1 MNEWLMSH
9 TFLTLPIYQWAS
21 VAVLSLLY
29 FFLILGS
36 WNYLIAKLSDLSL
49 KTPSKF
55 DDLLIE
61 VLRVTHKATFVF
73 LAILL
78 GMRFFDLSEK
88 WFNRLDHATF
98 IVIGI
103 QVTIW
108 LTKGIDL
115 WGNGK
120 LINRDGDV
128 PNPVIIGM
136 LSWIFR
142 AVVWSVLLLTL
153 LANVG
158 VNITAFVAS
167 LGIGGVAVAL
177 AVQNILSDLF
187 ASLSIGLDK
196 PFVIGDFIV
205 FGSVAGTVE
214 RIGLKS
220 THIRSVNGEQIVCS
234 NTELLK
240 NTIQN
245 YKRMSKRRVL
255 FTFGVRYDTDP
266 DCLAQIPELIK
277 SYIEKI
283 DIATFDR
290 AHFKSF
296 GDQNLEFEVVYML
309 DTNDFNT
316 YMDIQQSLNLFILR
330 ELKKLE
336 VDFMPNVNFISLND
350 DQKVN

>member
-9 TFLTLPIYQWAS
+9 TFLTLPIYQW
-21 VAVLSLLY
+21 VTVVVLSLLY

-36 WNYLIAKLSDLSL
+36 WNYLITKLSNLSL

-73 LAILL
+73 LALLL

-88 WFNRLDHATF
+88 WLARLDHVTF

-108 LTKGIDL
+108 LTKGIGL
-115 WGNGK
+115 WGSGK
-120 LINRDGDV
+120 LTNRDGDV

-142 AVVWSVLLLTL
+142 AAVWSVLLLTL

-177 AVQNILSDLF
+177 AVQSILSDLF

-205 FGSVAGTVE
+205 FGNVAGTVE
-214 RIGLKS
+214 RIGLKT
-220 THIRSVNGEQIVCS
+220 THIRSQNGEQIVCS

-240 NTIQN
+240 STIHN
-245 YKRMSKRRVL
+245 YKRMSKRRVS
-255 FTFGVRYDTDP
+255 FTFGVSYDTDP
-266 DCLAQIPELIK
+266 DYLEQIPDMIK

-283 DIATFDR
+283 DKANFER
-290 AHFKSF
+290 AHFKTL
-296 GDQNLEFEVVYML
+296 GAQNLEFEVVYML
-309 DTNDFNT
+309 DTDNFNA
-316 YMDIQQSLNLFILR
+316 YMDIQQSLNLFIMR
-330 ELKKLE
+330 ELKKLK
-336 VDFMPNVNFISLND
+336 VDFMPNVNFISLNND
-350 DQKVN
+350 LRVN

>member
-9 TFLTLPIYQWAS
+9 TFLTLPIYQWAA
-21 VAVLSLLY
+21 VGVLSLLY
-29 FFLILGS
+29 FFLMLGS

-73 LAILL
+73 LALLL

-88 WFNRLDHATF
+88 WVNRLDHVTF

-115 WGNGK
+115 WGSGK

-142 AVVWSVLLLTL
+142 AAVWSVLLLTL

-167 LGIGGVAVAL
+167 LGIGGIAVAL
-177 AVQNILSDLF
+177 AVQSILSDLF

-205 FGSVAGTVE
+205 SGNITGSVE

-220 THIRSVNGEQIVCS
+220 THIRSINGEQIVCS

-240 NTIQN
+240 STIHN
-245 YKRMSKRRVL
+245 YKRMSKRRVS
-255 FTFGVRYDTDP
+255 FTFGVSFDTDP
-266 DCLAQIPELIK
+266 DCLERIPELIK

-290 AHFKSF
+290 AHFKTF
-296 GDQNLEFEVVYML
+296 GAQNLEFEVVYIL
-309 DTNDFNT
+309 DTDNFNA
-316 YMDIQQSLNLFILR
+316 YMDIQQSLNLFIMR
-330 ELKKLE
+330 ELKKLK
-336 VDFMPNVNFISLND
+336 VDFMPNMNFISLNNERR
-350 DQKVN
+350 VN